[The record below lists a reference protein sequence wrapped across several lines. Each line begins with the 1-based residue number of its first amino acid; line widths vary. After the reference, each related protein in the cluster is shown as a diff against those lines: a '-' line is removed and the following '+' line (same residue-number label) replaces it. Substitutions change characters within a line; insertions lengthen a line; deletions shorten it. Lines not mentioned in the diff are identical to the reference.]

1 MVRISAAVFA
11 LLGALTFAAP
21 AALADAAPA
30 RPDVIPAHPVVW
42 HIKGPH
48 GGQATLFGSLHM
60 LPANTE
66 WLTPDISHA
75 IAHTDVFVFE
85 VATDNSSRATLNSL
99 IDAHGKLPDGES
111 LRAMLPPESQSDYDA
126 AIATAHLSPGITD
139 HERPWLV
146 SLQLTLADSM
156 NKSYFPDAGVDYV
169 LMSWANQHNRTV
181 RYLETIDQQFQ
192 MLVPADN
199 NMRLD
204 LFESGLKRVGQT
216 QNELDP
222 LISAWCQGDEQKLGA
237 LMDVSFASDPEAKK
251 TLVTDRNKKWA
262 AQIEKMLGEYRSY
275 FITVG
280 AAHLAGPD
288 GVPALLR
295 ADGYEVD
302 GP

>member
-1 MVRISAAVFA
+1 MVRICAVLFA
-11 LLGALTFAAP
+11 LLGALIFAGP
-21 AALADAAPA
+21 AALAEPA
-30 RPDVIPAHPVVW
+30 NPEIIPAHPVMW

-60 LPANTE
+60 LPANTD
-66 WLTPDISHA
+66 WLTPDILHA
-75 IAHTDVFVFE
+75 VNHSDVFVFE
-85 VATDNSSRATLNSL
+85 VATDPQSRTVLDNL

-111 LRAMLPPESQSDYDA
+111 LRAILPPESQSDYDA
-126 AIATAHLSPGITD
+126 AIATAHLSPAITD
-139 HERPWLV
+139 HEQPWLV

-156 NKSYFPDAGVDYV
+156 NKNYYPDAGVDYV
-169 LMSWANQHNRTV
+169 LMSWANRHDRTV

-199 NMRLD
+199 HMRLD

-251 TLVTDRNKKWA
+251 ALVTDRNKKWA
-262 AQIEKMLGEYRSY
+262 AQIEKMLGDYRNF